1 LILAPRSECAQNM
14 PKMDSKLGSIARA
27 TCSTKRCR
35 GSHAPERA
43 PPWLTRVQ
51 ALRHALPSAPLLHN
65 CAPERPSPPSSPF
78 SSFSL
83 SPPRSAT
90 RAGVARHGR
99 LQPWPPAEP
108 TPTRASHLQTPCAL
122 PRPPAPHPVPL
133 LLPCPGLELAV
144 AEARP
149 SPLPPGRR
157 GRATVGHLGLSR
169 AAPRVHKGP
178 LVLPRHSAADGMAS
192 SGRSSETPT
201 TSLCNLRRG
210 PHATIR
216 RKSGA

>member
-1 LILAPRSECAQNM
+1 MA
-14 PKMDSKLGSIARA
+14 SKSSTATRA
-27 TCSTKRCR
+27 TCSTKWRR

-51 ALRHALPSAPLLHN
+51 ALRHALPSALLLHN

-78 SSFSL
+78 SSSFSL
-83 SPPRSAT
+83 SPPRSAA

-169 AAPRVHKGP
+169 AAPQMRTDP
-178 LVLPRHSAADGMAS
+178 LVLPHHFPADDVPSPVATAS
-192 SGRSSETPT
+192 SGHPL
-201 TSLCNLRRG
+201 LCFSDQG
-210 PHATIR
+210 PRATIR
-216 RKSGA
+216 RKSRA